1 MTTRITSNPAL
12 DAYQRMAVSKVGGT
26 RQPQKATAA
35 DGENGGAGS
44 QQIAKV
50 TISSEAR
57 QLAAGATQGSMNV
70 QKVQR
75 LKAEV
80 DTKSIQFDSAKIA
93 ERLVAA
99 LG

>member
-1 MTTRITSNPAL
+1 MSITTKPFN
-12 DAYQRMAVSKVGGT
+12 AYQRMSSVSTVAGAT
-26 RQPQKATAA
+26 PQAKAPSTSKESSS
-35 DGENGGAGS
+35 DGN

-57 QLAAGATQGSMNV
+57 QLAAGSAQGAYSPT
-70 QKVQR
+70 KVAA
-75 LKAEV
+75 LKS
-80 DTKSIQFDSAKIA
+80 DLDNNQLHFDSAKIA

>member
-1 MTTRITSNPAL
+1 MSITTKPFN
-12 DAYQRMAVSKVGGT
+12 AYQRMSSVSTVAQAT
-26 RQPQKATAA
+26 PQAKAPQTSKDAGN
-35 DGENGGAGS
+35 DGN

-57 QLAAGATQGSMNV
+57 QLAAGAAQGAYNPT
-70 QKVQR
+70 KVSE
-75 LKAEV
+75 LKNEL
-80 DTKSIQFDSAKIA
+80 DNNQLNFDSAKIA